1 MGPSEEIILTNDP
14 TLRFYAENAQAYA
27 ADGGKQ
33 WSPRLDAF
41 LDALPAS
48 ARILEL
54 GTGAGRDARHMLDR
68 GFDVIPTDGSPELA
82 AQALPLL
89 GRQVRVMLFEALD
102 AIEAYDGVYA
112 NASLLHVPRL
122 ALSGI
127 LGRIHRALRSGGLF
141 WASYK
146 AGDAEGHDGFGRYY
160 NYLDE
165 AALRGHYGEAG
176 IWKSVDVTSWDGLG
190 YDRMP
195 TQWLAMT
202 ARK

>member
-1 MGPSEEIILTNDP
+1 MRPFEEVILTDDP
-14 TLRFYAENAQAYA
+14 TLRFYAENAEAYV
-27 ADGGKQ
+27 ADGSTR
-33 WSPRLDAF
+33 WSPRLDTF

-54 GTGAGRDARHMLDR
+54 GTAAGRDARHMLDR

-82 AQALPLL
+82 AQASRLL
-89 GRQVRVMLFEALD
+89 GRPVQVMLFEALD
-102 AIEAYDGVYA
+102 AIDAYDGIYA
-112 NASLLHVPRL
+112 NASLLHAPRR

-127 LGRIHRALRSGGLF
+127 LGRIHRALRPDGLF

-146 AGDAEGHDGFGRYY
+146 AGNAEGHDGFGRYY

-165 AALRGHYGEAG
+165 AALRRHYGEAG
-176 IWKSVDVTSWDGLG
+176 IWKGVAATSWDGFG

-195 TQWLAMT
+195 TPWLAVT
-202 ARK
+202 ARR

>member
-1 MGPSEEIILTNDP
+1 MGPFEEIILTNDP
-14 TLRFYAENAQAYA
+14 TLRFYAENAEAYA
-27 ADGGKQ
+27 AHGSTQ
-33 WSPRLDAF
+33 WSPSLDAF

-68 GFDVIPTDGSPELA
+68 GFDVMPTDGSPELA
-82 AQALPLL
+82 AQALRLL

-102 AIEAYDGVYA
+102 EIDVYDGVYA
-112 NASLLHVPRL
+112 NASLLHASRL
-122 ALSGI
+122 TLSGI
-127 LGRIHRALRSGGLF
+127 LGRIHRALRPYGLF

-146 AGDAEGHDGFGRYY
+146 AGTAEGYDGFGRYY

-165 AALRGHYGEAG
+165 GTLRGHYGEAG
-176 IWKSVDVTSWDGLG
+176 SWKNVAVTSWDGLG

-195 TQWLAMT
+195 TKWLAVT

>member
-1 MGPSEEIILTNDP
+1 MPSDNP
-14 TLRFYAENAQAYA
+14 TLRFYAEKAEVYA
-27 ADGGKQ
+27 ADGGTQ

-41 LDALPAS
+41 LDAMPTN

-82 AQALPLL
+82 ALASRLL

-102 AIEAYDGVYA
+102 EIEAYDGVYA
-112 NASLLHVPRL
+112 NASLLHAPRL
-122 ALSGI
+122 ALSNI
-127 LGRIHRALRSGGLF
+127 LGRIHRALRPDGLF

-146 AGDAEGHDGFGRYY
+146 AGDAEGHDSFGRYY

-165 AALRGHYGEAG
+165 AALRRHYGDAG
-176 IWKSVDVTSWDGLG
+176 PWKSVAVSSWDGFG

-195 TQWLAMT
+195 TRWLAVT
-202 ARK
+202 ARR